1 MPLTLPTAG
10 YFEFRYDFSREKY
23 NSDFLDALNAAIP
36 NEVRSYDSQ
45 KWIWTIREKWYQV
58 AREIYQRYY
67 GVPNYDLFDE

>member
-10 YFEFRYDFSREKY
+10 YFEFSYDFSREKY

-45 KWIWTIREKWYQV
+45 KWIWTIRE
-58 AREIYQRYY
+58 
-67 GVPNYDLFDE
+67 